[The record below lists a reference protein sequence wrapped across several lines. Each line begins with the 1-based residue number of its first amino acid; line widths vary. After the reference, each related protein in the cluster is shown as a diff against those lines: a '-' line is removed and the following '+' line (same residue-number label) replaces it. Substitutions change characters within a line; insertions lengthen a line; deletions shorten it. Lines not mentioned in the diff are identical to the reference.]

1 VTRHLIRNGLILSMA
16 LGGQV
21 KTVAGQA
28 PTPAPTV
35 TVGGV
40 GYAQYYFNLKD
51 SANHVNNFD
60 VTRAYINVI
69 GRFPH
74 GIRTRVTPDIYRV
87 ADGSL
92 AYRLKYA
99 FVAWTPA
106 NSALTFKFGQ
116 NNTPFVDWEERLWDY
131 RMQGTIAMDRNGY
144 ISSSDFG
151 FLIDGNWGTDKLSIS
166 AGVQNGENYNRA
178 PGDKGKD
185 FVARASVRLLAT
197 DEGGETGGLRLT
209 GYAGVGRPTG
219 GGTRQ
224 RFLGVAS
231 YRSKLLTLA
240 AELAAT
246 RDSTLADS
254 VDGKRKGRVITT
266 FGVLRIPPS
275 YKFHII
281 ARLDAVDPHT
291 GLDDDRQTRIIAG
304 IAYQLTPNLRLL
316 ADLDH
321 LSYQGGITTPALEAV
336 RSQAL
341 FQVQFTF

>member
-1 VTRHLIRNGLILSMA
+1 MARHLIRNGAIVSMA
-16 LGGQV
+16 LCGGSV
-21 KTVAGQA
+21 QA
-28 PTPAPTV
+28 AAQTPSPTV

-40 GYAQYYFNLKD
+40 GYAQFYHNLKD
-51 SANHVNNFD
+51 SVNHINNFD
-60 VTRAYINVI
+60 VTRAYINVV

-99 FVAWTPA
+99 FVAWTPE
-106 NSALTFKFGQ
+106 NSPLTFKFGQ
-116 NNTPFVDWEERLWDY
+116 NNTPYVDWEERLWDY
-131 RMQGTIAMDRNGY
+131 RMQGTIAVDRNGY

-166 AGVQNGENYNRA
+166 AGVQNGESYNRT

-185 FVARASVRLLAT
+185 FVARATLRLLAT

-224 RFLGVAS
+224 RYLGVAS

-246 RDSTLADS
+246 KDSALTDPVTATRRGRDRKS
-254 VDGKRKGRVITT
+254 VV
-266 FGVLRIPPS
+266 
-275 YKFHII
+275 
-281 ARLDAVDPHT
+281 
-291 GLDDDRQTRIIAG
+291 
-304 IAYQLTPNLRLL
+304 
-316 ADLDH
+316 
-321 LSYQGGITTPALEAV
+321 
-336 RSQAL
+336 
-341 FQVQFTF
+341 

>member
-1 VTRHLIRNGLILSMA
+1 MARYLIGSGVILSMA
-16 LGGQV
+16 L
-21 KTVAGQA
+21 AGRTFEAAAQA
-28 PTPAPTV
+28 PSPTV

-40 GYAQYYFNLKD
+40 GYAQFYYNLKD
-51 SANHVNNFD
+51 TANHVNNFD

-99 FVAWTPA
+99 FVAWTPE
-106 NSALTFKFGQ
+106 NSPLTFKFGQ

-131 RMQGTIAMDRNGY
+131 RMQGTIAVDRNGY

-151 FLIDGNWGTDKLSIS
+151 LLVDGNFGTDRVSFS
-166 AGVQNGENYNRA
+166 AGVQNGESYNRA

-185 FVARASVRLLAT
+185 FVARVSVRLVAT

-209 GYAGVGRPTG
+209 GYAGAGKPTG

-224 RFLGVAS
+224 RYLGVVS

-246 RDSTLADS
+246 KDSTLTDPVTAT
-254 VDGKRKGRVITT
+254 RKGRVITS
-266 FGVLRIPPS
+266 FGVLRVPPG
-275 YKFHII
+275 YKLQLIG
-281 ARLDAVDPHT
+281 RVDAVDPDT
-291 GLDDDRQTRIIAG
+291 DTDDDRQIRIIAG

-321 LSYQGGITTPALEAV
+321 LSYQGGVTTPALEAV